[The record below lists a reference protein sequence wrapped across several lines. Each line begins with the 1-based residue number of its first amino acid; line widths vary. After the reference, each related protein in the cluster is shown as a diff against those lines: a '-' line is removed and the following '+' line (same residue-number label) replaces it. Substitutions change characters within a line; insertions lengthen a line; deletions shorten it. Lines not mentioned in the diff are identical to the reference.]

1 MFMIKLRKL
10 IKLKILG
17 IKIKMHVTISSHFV
31 KAYQKS
37 LQKEQSIQLIQ
48 L

>member
-1 MFMIKLRKL
+1 M
-10 IKLKILG
+10 KLKVVG
-17 IKIKMHVTISSHFV
+17 IKIKMHVTISSHFS

-37 LQKEQSIQLIQ
+37 LQKEQSTQLIQ